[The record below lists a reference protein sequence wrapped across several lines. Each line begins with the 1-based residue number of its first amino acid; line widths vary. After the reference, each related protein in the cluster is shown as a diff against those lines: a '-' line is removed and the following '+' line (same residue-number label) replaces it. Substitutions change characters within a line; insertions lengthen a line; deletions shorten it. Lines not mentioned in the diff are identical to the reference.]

1 MKKTIFLKVFSATAL
16 LLAASCASNQKPPTV
31 EKPAAPAP
39 APTIQPA
46 AAQAAATNPP
56 PTARSER
63 RVTDPIARIREEGL
77 NHSQVMETLSYLTD
91 VIGPRLT
98 GSPGMK
104 HANDWT
110 RAKLESWGME
120 NAKVEPWGVF
130 GRGWSLQRFSAHV
143 TSPQYIQLKAY
154 PSAWSPGLSRPLEA
168 DVVYFDATNTAYL
181 DKFKGKLKGAI
192 VLVGTPRPVP
202 ARFEAPS
209 RRYDSS
215 NLLVMANAPIPT
227 SQGQVVFPRPT
238 PPPALAS
245 AGTTQPDPA
254 QFGDNT
260 ANVTNSVST
269 NRPSF
274 RGRGGAGW
282 TRFLPFLAKEGA
294 AVILV
299 PSTTGDAGTI
309 FVQSASVPEPEGETN
324 NPTGGGGRR
333 GGGGGGGGGGA
344 AAARPSAYSMNAPAI
359 PPQITVA
366 VEDYNR
372 LARMAKLG
380 EKIKM
385 SVDLQAQYH
394 TDDLTA
400 YNTVAEIPGT
410 DLKDEVVMVG
420 AHMDSWHSGT
430 GATDNGTG
438 VAAAMEVLRI
448 IKTLDLKPRRTI
460 RVALWSGE
468 EQGLLGSRGYVSNHF
483 GYFTTNRAGASDGSS
498 TNRAR
503 GGRRELVKKPEHEK
517 FSAYFNLDNGAGKI
531 RGVYMQGNEAV
542 RPYFRKWLEPFRDL
556 GAETLTP
563 SNTGSTDHVSFANVG
578 LPGFQFIQDPLD
590 YGTRTHHSNE
600 DVYDRIQP
608 DDLKQAATIM
618 AAFVYNAAMIDEKLP
633 RLAVE

>member
-1 MKKTIFLKVFSATAL
+1 MKKTTLLQYCSTAVVL
-16 LLAASCASNQKPPTV
+16 LTVSCASNQKPPTV
-31 EKPAAPAP
+31 EKKTAPSPTAATEAAAP
-39 APTIQPA
+39 IS
-46 AAQAAATNPP
+46 TNQ
-56 PTARSER
+56 PTARAER
-63 RVTDPIARIREEGL
+63 RTSDPIARIREEGL
-77 NHSQVMETLSYLTD
+77 NHSQVMETLSFLTD

-104 HANDWT
+104 HANEWT

-120 NAKVEPWGVF
+120 NAHLEAWGPF

-143 TSPQYIQLKAY
+143 TQPQYIQLKAY

-168 DVVYFDATNTAYL
+168 DVVFFDATNNTQL
-181 DKFKGKLKGAI
+181 EKFKGKLKGAI
-192 VLVGTPRPVP
+192 VLAGGARPVP
-202 ARFEAPS
+202 ARFEAPA
-209 RRYDSS
+209 RRYESS

-227 SQGQVVFPRPT
+227 SSGEVVFPRPT
-238 PPPALAS
+238 PTP
-245 AGTTQPDPA
+245 PA
-254 QFGDNT
+254 QFADQT

-282 TRFLPFLAKEGA
+282 TRFLPFLTKEGA

-299 PSTTGDAGTI
+299 PSTIGDAGTI
-309 FVQSASVPEPEGETN
+309 FVQSASVPDSDGETN
-324 NPTGGGGRR
+324 NATTGGRR
-333 GGGGGGGGGGA
+333 GGAAAA
-344 AAARPSAYSMNAPAI
+344 AAARPSAYSMNAPAF
-359 PPQITVA
+359 PAQVTVA

-394 TDDLTA
+394 TDDLMA
-400 YNTVAEIPGT
+400 YNTIAEIPGT

-438 VAAAMEVLRI
+438 VAAAMEALRI

-468 EQGLLGSRGYVSNHF
+468 EQGLLGSRAYVSNHF
-483 GYFTTNRAGASDGSS
+483 GYFTTNRVSANEGSS
-498 TNRAR
+498 TNRSR

-517 FSAYFNLDNGAGKI
+517 FNAYFNLDNGAGKI
-531 RGVYMQGNEAV
+531 RGVYMQGNESV

-563 SNTGSTDHVSFANVG
+563 SNTGSTDHVSFSGVG

-600 DVYDRIQP
+600 DVFDRIQP

-618 AAFVYNAAMIDEKLP
+618 AAFVYNAAMMEEKLP